1 MLPSHQ
7 IGLPPSRIIRK
18 ISHRLVRKLSRE
30 LCRTISA
37 SHDIQHSPIDKK
49 LVICWL
55 YRSGSG
61 FKKIEAQIVLKYQ
74 LQIDQ
79 SESKVIA
86 LKVQLTFN
94 H

>member
-1 MLPSHQ
+1 MLHM
-7 IGLPPSRIIRK
+7 
-18 ISHRLVRKLSRE
+18 ISSTVQLIKSLWFVGCIDLVVVLKN
-30 LCRTISA
+30 
-37 SHDIQHSPIDKK
+37 P
-49 LVICWL
+49 
-55 YRSGSG
+55 
-61 FKKIEAQIVLKYQ
+61 EAQIVLEYQ